1 MEKENGKNRHST
13 EQRLLE
19 AVKEIIEENGFEKLG
34 INAVAAKAGVSKML
48 IYRYFSSLDGLI
60 AAYINQHD
68 YWINFP
74 IPLPE
79 KEELDRFLKK
89 MFRMQIASLRSSYTL
104 RRLYRWEL
112 SESNKFVRNLR
123 CRREEKGKELVRIV
137 SRITGRPEKEVAVI
151 ATLLT
156 TSLSYLAL
164 LEEHCETYNG
174 IPIQRAEGWIQL
186 EEEINRIIDNWI
198 DQKQNNE

>member
-1 MEKENGKNRHST
+1 MEKENGKNRHTT
-13 EQRLLE
+13 EQLLLQ

-34 INAVAAKAGVSKML
+34 INAVATKAGVSKML
-48 IYRYFSSLDGLI
+48 IYRYFSSLEGLI
-60 AAYINQHD
+60 AAYISQND

-79 KEELDRFLKK
+79 KEGLNSFLKE

-112 SESNKFVRNLR
+112 SESNKFVRDLR
-123 CRREEKGKELVRIV
+123 GRREEKGKELVRIV
-137 SRITGRPEKEVAVI
+137 SRLTGRPEKEVAVM

-156 TSLSYLAL
+156 ASLSYLAL
-164 LEEHCETYNG
+164 LEEQCETYNG
-174 IPIQRAEGWIQL
+174 IPIQRPEGWVQL
-186 EEEINRIIDNWI
+186 EEEINRMIDNWI
-198 DQKQNNE
+198 DQKQNDE